1 MESTDAKSLII
12 NRSPSRYK
20 LFKHSGGNHQN
31 QAQFRRTQDHSEEL
45 FQKLQQIFKQFP
57 GSKRV
62 RSAYASV
69 CGKMYASREN
79 RTRDVPSKLIGK
91 LKKWSAQYPDDIE
104 FQEALFDVTLY
115 HLTYAQGQGLRT
127 EELRAFHALER
138 IAKTANY
145 AVYLEENTLLPRVEK
160 LRQLFGYG
168 PERH

>member
-115 HLTYAQGQGLRT
+115 HLTYAQGQRNSAPST
-127 EELRAFHALER
+127 IWSALPKPPTMR
-138 IAKTANY
+138 CTWRKTPCCPAW
-145 AVYLEENTLLPRVEK
+145 RS
-160 LRQLFGYG
+160 
-168 PERH
+168 